1 MFTTVQVSKVKGP
14 YWSGVGLGTRESL
27 GRLDRTAILYVLYN
41 IYIYIYIYMLQVA
54 RALRM
59 GKLKF
64 SLGYWLFRIILGI
77 KDYCL
82 GLKYKVRI

>member
-41 IYIYIYIYMLQVA
+41 IYMLQVA